1 MDMATVIK
9 RIQTAIGRNRRL
21 AAGVAV
27 IFVLFALLA
36 IRELRGEHALRKA
49 ELEAMAEASRIDPS
63 ALLTGEQAEKMR
75 RAAEEKLWEMEKGL
89 LGADNPAIGA
99 ALLQESFK
107 SYTSR
112 KGISVSSERALP
124 SSGKGG
130 YKRIPVE
137 FQFKASLE
145 ELKGLME
152 DIKASPTVM
161 GVRSVRV
168 KSPERGSGRLDVSL
182 VLEGA
187 MR

>member
-1 MDMATVIK
+1 MATVIK

-21 AAGVAV
+21 AFGFAA
-27 IFVLFALLA
+27 IFVLSALLA
-36 IRELRGEHALRKA
+36 IRALHAEHAVRKA
-49 ELEAMAEASRIDPS
+49 ELEARAEAYMIDAP
-63 ALLTGEQAEKMR
+63 ALLTSEQAEKTR

-124 SSGKGG
+124 SSEKGG

-145 ELKGLME
+145 DLKGLME

-161 GVRSVRV
+161 GVRSIRV

-187 MR
+187 MK